1 MKMKN
6 QYRGLIGEEF
16 EFLAEKDKEKK
27 DAERKVEE
35 EVTVEL
41 QSYRE

>member
-6 QYRGLIGEEF
+6 QYRGLVGEEF
-16 EFLAEKDKEKK
+16 EFLAEKDREKR

-35 EVTVEL
+35 EVNMEL
-41 QSYRE
+41 QGYRE

>member
-16 EFLAEKDKEKK
+16 EFLAEKEKEKQEK
-27 DAERKVEE
+27 ERKVEE
-35 EVTVEL
+35 EVSMEL